1 MLGQKPKD
9 KLIKC
14 SFYKFFIM
22 VFKVDTFV
30 FTFYYVKL
38 NKMEVFN
45 IANFNNKNKDDLPIN
60 DQIRVGE
67 VMLIG
72 PNGEQMGTKP
82 LEFAKQ
88 IANAAG
94 LDLVLMNPGSDRPVT
109 KIMDYNRF
117 KYEKNKKQKEALKKQ
132 NAAIKELKEY
142 RLSAKI
148 DIGDFNT
155 KAKNARDYLEKG
167 HKIKVSIRFRGRE
180 MAHTEI
186 GEEVLNRFAEN
197 LSEVSTVEAK
207 PKLDGRNMTMLLA
220 PKNN

>member
-1 MLGQKPKD
+1 
-9 KLIKC
+9 
-14 SFYKFFIM
+14 M

>member
-1 MLGQKPKD
+1 M
-9 KLIKC
+9 
-14 SFYKFFIM
+14 
-22 VFKVDTFV
+22 DTFV

-186 GEEVLNRFAEN
+186 GEDVLNRFAET
-197 LSEVSTVEAK
+197 LSEVSTVETK

-220 PKNN
+220 PKSN

>member
-1 MLGQKPKD
+1 MLGQKPKN